1 MSIES
6 LHSRGSTIE
15 RAALG
20 LEDALARIIASMRAD
35 CDRAT
40 AVADARH
47 MAAVE
52 GLAVAQ
58 EQLRALQ
65 AEYQRWFDGVKAAK
79 IEMRGEP
86 GPPGP
91 AGPPGEKPE
100 DGRDGLPGVPGA
112 AGREG
117 PAGTNG
123 TNGTNGSDGLG
134 VKDFDVIYDGRRKFT
149 LRWANG
155 ERLVEKSFA
164 LPIPIYCGVWEAGKA
179 YDANDS
185 VTYGGNTFIAR
196 CWTEKRPMTD
206 DWQLWVKK
214 GGDGTNGKEGKQG
227 PPGPQGRAGHDLTQ
241 LGPDGHKW

>member
-1 MSIES
+1 M
-6 LHSRGSTIE
+6 TN
-15 RAALG
+15 
-20 LEDALARIIASMRAD
+20 DANFND
-35 CDRAT
+35 T
-40 AVADARH
+40 
-47 MAAVE
+47 
-52 GLAVAQ
+52 
-58 EQLRALQ
+58 
-65 AEYQRWFDGVKAAK
+65 
-79 IEMRGEP
+79 
-86 GPPGP
+86 
-91 AGPPGEKPE
+91 
-100 DGRDGLPGVPGA
+100 GA
-112 AGREG
+112 AANCVNRV
-117 PAGTNG
+117 AGVYRNAVTAAP
-123 TNGTNGSDGLG
+123 GTNGSDGLG